1 MGRDSYWAKA
11 EQISTPYSD
20 LRGLTTVQRQNA
32 SSRDGEQSVLPT
44 GRIEI
49 NQHTLDITSDDE
61 IVCADCG
68 ESFEIPELIQHTAP
82 HRTVAYRLYLIGKFS
97 EIDCDRR
104 MLGFDDEGDHDT
116 TSPTPLP
123 PQKTYTSNDERIGTR
138 TSNKETTSTE
148 FSMGLDIQSVSD
160 EEIEKLKQVSGVN
173 DSQEAPI
180 RKFIQSSNKSSYL

>member
-1 MGRDSYWAKA
+1 MGFDSYWAKA
-11 EQISTPYSD
+11 EQISTADTDSGWLND
-20 LRGLTTVQRQNA
+20 LPGDNGLSVDEEQR
-32 SSRDGEQSVLPT
+32 SLPE

-49 NQHTLDITSDDE
+49 NQHILDITSDDE

-97 EIDCDRR
+97 EIDCNRR

-180 RKFIQSSNKSSYL
+180 RKFI